1 MTVFIGYVKTY
12 MEEIMKPLLKILII
26 TTLAINLN
34 AASPEEIVNETL
46 LNIKATKVDK
56 SVMEQAQK
64 DPQYYTLKEGVRVE
78 VKEIESPQNLEIPA
92 NIKTQKG
99 LNETLVV
106 IDKII
111 NIASKVWD
119 MVVSNKPAVNV
130 DTKYAVA
137 LPFGVSG
144 PSELSGWSKPK
155 SYLLSFYFENL
166 YGIDVISVSY
176 QVTYVYGGSYNGKGK
191 YLAAVWAI
199 PVSVD
204 VMWGFSFN
212 MQAYV
217 PDQTVVNVGTSQN
230 PIAALQLK
238 VSWSAS
244 SVLKQID
251 GTGVYYI
258 QGDGYFQELASPFRK
273 AKFDLSNIKEN
284 SIR

>member
-1 MTVFIGYVKTY
+1 M
-12 MEEIMKPLLKILII
+12 KILLQILVTGVMTI
-26 TTLAINLN
+26 KLN
-34 AASPEEIVNETL
+34 AVSPQEVVDNTIKNLKASKMDK
-46 LNIKATKVDK
+46 NIMT
-56 SVMEQAQK
+56 QAEK
-64 DPQYYTLKEGVRVE
+64 DPNYYTLKDGVRVE
-78 VKEIESPQNLEIPA
+78 IKEITPPENFEIPS
-92 NIKTQKG
+92 NITINKG
-99 LNETLVV
+99 VEQSLV
-106 IDKII
+106 IIEKIV

-119 MVVSNKPAVNV
+119 MVVANKPAVNI

-166 YGIDVISVSY
+166 YGVDVIKVSY
-176 QVTYVYGGSYNGKGK
+176 QVTYVYGGSYKGKGK

-212 MQAYV
+212 MQAFV

-244 SVLKQID
+244 SPLRQID

-273 AKFDLSNIKEN
+273 SRVNLSGINEDSIKK
-284 SIR
+284 